1 MARMLKALKNLEAR
15 GAPHRSRPSQGPNSV
30 EQANGAAAD
39 PACAAVA
46 TSDDSANALPLRPVK
61 KVRQT
66 DPTSDLA
73 AVLVASEATPS
84 ELAFEPLLA
93 AELTLP
99 LSPVAHRP
107 LTEPAVCEP
116 ADPSPPAAAIAPSAT
131 ALAATTATRS
141 TGTSRLGPL
150 LGKATPL
157 ERTVERTLGDP
168 LRSQP
173 LRELADRLH
182 RDAVQT
188 GSKTILLVGIGAK
201 SSAQQPL
208 LLAGALLAQKAGPV
222 LLVDADFARR
232 RLSAGLEANS
242 DVGLAEALAQARP
255 VRPLIRPT
263 AFPGLALLPAG
274 LQRQLDPDAAAKPFE
289 AALRELA
296 AQYSLLLIDGGTGAG
311 GLALAAARV
320 CDATYLVAEL
330 GTVEAQEAQAA
341 LQEFRASG
349 ARVLGAIAT

>member
-1 MARMLKALKNLEAR
+1 MLKALKNLEAR
-15 GAPHRSRPSQGPNSV
+15 GAPYGSRPSQGPGSA
-30 EQANGAAAD
+30 EQTAGATADLAN
-39 PACAAVA
+39 AAVA
-46 TSDDSANALPLRPVK
+46 TIDDPADALPLQPVRK
-61 KVRQT
+61 ALRT

-73 AVLVASEATPS
+73 AVLVASETIPS
-84 ELAFEPLLA
+84 DLAFEPLLA
-93 AELTLP
+93 AEQTLP
-99 LSPVAHRP
+99 LAPVAHRP
-107 LTEPAVCEP
+107 LTEPAVDEP
-116 ADPSPPAAAIAPSAT
+116 ANPIAPAAAIAPYA
-131 ALAATTATRS
+131 AAGAATTSSRATAAV
-141 TGTSRLGPL
+141 RLGPL
-150 LGKATPL
+150 SGKATPL
-157 ERTVERTLGDP
+157 ERTAERTLGDP

-182 RDAVQT
+182 RDAAQT
-188 GSKTILLVGIGAK
+188 GSKTILLVGVGAK

-222 LLVDADFARR
+222 LLVDADFGRR
-232 RLSAGLEANS
+232 RLSAGLEAS
-242 DVGLAEALAQARP
+242 ADVGLAEVLAQARP
-255 VRPLIRPT
+255 VRPLVRPT

-274 LQRQLDPDAAAKPFE
+274 LQRELDSAAAAAPLE

-296 AQYSLLLIDGGTGAG
+296 AQYALLLIDGGTGAG

-349 ARVLGAIAT
+349 ARILGAIAT